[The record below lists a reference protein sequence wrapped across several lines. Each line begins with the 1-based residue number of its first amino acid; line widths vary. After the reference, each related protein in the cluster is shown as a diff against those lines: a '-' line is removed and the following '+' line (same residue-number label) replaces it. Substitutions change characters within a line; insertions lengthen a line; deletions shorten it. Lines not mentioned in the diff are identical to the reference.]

1 MTTKIDAYRAQ
12 LCGLADWE
20 PFLRAESRL
29 PGPRS
34 NLELAQAVAEEG
46 DAACFAQLLSYDAG
60 RAPTNTP
67 DELLAVCGVLGLGR
81 LLAAGEHELLPR
93 LRDLAS
99 DPRWRVREGVAMA
112 LQRLGDADMIT
123 LLSAMEPWATATPL
137 VQRAAAA
144 ALCEPRLLRDPTHT
158 AQVLAVLDTITA
170 SIPPC
175 GDRRSEAF
183 QALRKG
189 LGYCWSVA
197 VAALPA
203 VGKPAMERWMT
214 SDDPDVRWIMR
225 ENLSK
230 ARLARVD
237 AAWVQTWQQQ
247 LRGKRSADHRHDQ

>member
-1 MTTKIDAYRAQ
+1 MTTKSDAYRAE
-12 LCGLADWE
+12 LRRLPDWE
-20 PFLRAESRL
+20 PYLRQESRL

-46 DAACFAQLLSYDAG
+46 DAACFERLLCYDAV

-67 DELLAVCGVLGLGR
+67 DEFLAVCGVLGLGR
-81 LLAAGEHELLPR
+81 LLAEGQRELLPR
-93 LRDLAS
+93 LRDLAR
-99 DPRWRVREGVAMA
+99 DPRWRTREAVAMA
-112 LQRLGDADMIT
+112 LQRLGDVDMAALID
-123 LLSAMEPWATATPL
+123 AMESWATDTPL

-144 ALCEPRLLRDPTHT
+144 ALCEPRLLRDP
-158 AQVLAVLDTITA
+158 ALAARVLVVLDTITA
-170 SIPPC
+170 SIPQQR
-175 GDRRSEAF
+175 DRRSEAF

-214 SDDPDVRWIMR
+214 SDDPDIRWIMR
-225 ENLSK
+225 QNLTK

-237 AAWVQTWQQQ
+237 AAWVQCW
-247 LRGKRSADHRHDQ
+247 R